1 MTRLALLRHA
11 PTTWNRDRR
20 IQGRSDTVLST
31 EGRAMAAAWRCPEA
45 IAGWRWIASPLQ
57 RTRETAA
64 LMGVDIDA
72 SDDRLIEM
80 DWGDWAGET
89 LADLRKR
96 EGDAMAANEA
106 RGLDFRPHG
115 GESPREVQLRLS
127 EFLREVTGGGTDSVA
142 ITHRGVI
149 RAALGLATGWD
160 FLGTPPLPLDR
171 SDLLMLTLDADGTAR
186 LDDPASLSM
195 VPS

>member
-11 PTTWNRDRR
+11 PTTWNKDRR

-31 EGRAMAAAWRCPEA
+31 EGRAMAAAWHCPEL

-64 LMGVDIDA
+64 LMGVDIQATDQ
-72 SDDRLIEM
+72 RLIEM
-80 DWGDWAGET
+80 DWGDWAGKT
-89 LADLRKR
+89 LADLRRR
-96 EGDAMAANEA
+96 EGAAMATNES
-106 RGLDFRPHG
+106 RGLDFRPRG
-115 GESPREVQLRLS
+115 GESPREVQQRLGD
-127 EFLREVTGGGTDSVA
+127 FLRELAAGGTDSVA
-142 ITHRGVI
+142 LTHRDVI

-160 FLGTPPLPLDR
+160 FLGPPPLALGR

-186 LDDPASLSM
+186 LGDPARLSM
-195 VPS
+195 AAS